1 MNINRIAWP
10 AAAVLALLSAAGTAQ
25 ADCAAEF
32 DSGNYKKALSTC
44 RGAAKAD
51 DPVALNVLGQMYG
64 NGLGVKA
71 DYRKAAAFFTRSAEL
86 GNSGAQYYLGRL
98 YAAGQGVDQS
108 DLIAVELFRKAA
120 REKTAFLKEKQCHVH
135 PVIVQIPQEVEQA
148 LLDAAQLAVY
158 EYVKHTISVIFLLNK
173 TYEPYYKWAFKAL
186 RTLPILSIEAEV
198 LQYLLTTDNE
208 GKMAEEKYDV
218 IESIC

>member
-98 YAAGQGVDQS
+98 YAEFVD
-108 DLIAVELFRKAA
+108 DDCLN
-120 REKTAFLKEKQCHVH
+120 
-135 PVIVQIPQEVEQA
+135 
-148 LLDAAQLAVY
+148 LL
-158 EYVKHTISVIFLLNK
+158 
-173 TYEPYYKWAFKAL
+173 
-186 RTLPILSIEAEV
+186 
-198 LQYLLTTDNE
+198 
-208 GKMAEEKYDV
+208 
-218 IESIC
+218 

>member
-71 DYRKAAAFFTRSAEL
+71 DYRKAAAFFTRFVSPRPNATQRTDGL
-86 GNSGAQYYLGRL
+86 F
-98 YAAGQGVDQS
+98 AGQ
-108 DLIAVELFRKAA
+108 EAA
-120 REKTAFLKEKQCHVH
+120 D
-135 PVIVQIPQEVEQA
+135 
-148 LLDAAQLAVY
+148 DAAPLI
-158 EYVKHTISVIFLLNK
+158 E
-173 TYEPYYKWAFKAL
+173 
-186 RTLPILSIEAEV
+186 LPPS
-198 LQYLLTTDNE
+198 T
-208 GKMAEEKYDV
+208 
-218 IESIC
+218 